1 MDSIQT
7 LKEARFHLRPY
18 TFMVDS
24 CNETH
29 GSYEQEIVSNK
40 NTGEELLIR
49 KKISFG
55 TRTEISL
62 EMTNSEIFSL
72 GFSTY
77 VRSIRP
83 LQRWSVTTLNE
94 MP

>member
-1 MDSIQT
+1 
-7 LKEARFHLRPY
+7 
-18 TFMVDS
+18 MVDS
-24 CNETH
+24 YNETH

-62 EMTNSEIFSL
+62 EMTNSEIFSSGL
-72 GFSTY
+72 CPYART
-77 VRSIRP
+77 IRP
-83 LQRWSVTTLNE
+83 LPRWSVTTLNE